1 VLVMLHELE
10 VTELQGSSSACE
22 WTLCQDLHL
31 PNDGA
36 PAIHLMGLMMKPDCS
51 VFEFEYMHIFP
62 SLSITAASVLP
73 T

>member
-1 VLVMLHELE
+1 MNVPTRCSWGFVVDGGGVLVMLHKLE

-36 PAIHLMGLMMKPDCS
+36 PAIQLMGLWKTPDCR
-51 VFEFEYMHIFP
+51 
-62 SLSITAASVLP
+62 VL
-73 T
+73 

>member
-1 VLVMLHELE
+1 VLVMLHKLE

-36 PAIHLMGLMMKPDCS
+36 PVIHLMGLMTKPDCS

-62 SLSITAASVLP
+62 SPSITAASVLP